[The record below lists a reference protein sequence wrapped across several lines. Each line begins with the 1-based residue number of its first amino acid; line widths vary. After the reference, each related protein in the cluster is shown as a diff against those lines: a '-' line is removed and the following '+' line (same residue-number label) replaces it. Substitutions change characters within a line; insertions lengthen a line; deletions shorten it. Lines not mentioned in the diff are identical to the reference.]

1 MELTTPEQRSPTQD
15 HYFVYQQ
22 SDRYSE
28 QATGR
33 GVAELVPLRSQLKP
47 ASELGHHAAHV
58 SGFRCPVEV
67 TNHDQARAVEHTSTV
82 LEQEQRFSLCNQP
95 HYRQVSNASLCHRSP
110 IL

>member
-28 QATGR
+28 QATGG
-33 GVAELVPLRSQLKP
+33 GVAEFVPLRSQLKP
-47 ASELGHHAAHV
+47 ASELDHHAAHV
-58 SGFRCPVEV
+58 SGFRCPVEE
-67 TNHDQARAVEHTSTV
+67 TNHDQDQAMVEHTCTV

-95 HYRQVSNASLCHRSP
+95 HYRQVSNASLCHR
-110 IL
+110 